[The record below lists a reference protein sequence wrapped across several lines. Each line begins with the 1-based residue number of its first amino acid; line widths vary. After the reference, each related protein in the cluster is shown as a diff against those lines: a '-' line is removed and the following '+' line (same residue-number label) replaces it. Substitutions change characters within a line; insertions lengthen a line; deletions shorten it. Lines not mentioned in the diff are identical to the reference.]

1 MSVSVIRSAKLEGS
15 TGTTS
20 TVTITAPTPG
30 NSLFVQVSLPTANVA
45 GITFS
50 DPLNGAW
57 PAADF
62 FQTGLYGSLNYYYFR
77 KSNIPNAPTSL
88 SVSGT
93 GSFTATFEYVE
104 VSGADNTNPF
114 VSSFGK
120 TALSGGVSQATH
132 VATATT
138 TNTND
143 FVMLGIS
150 TSNGRT
156 ISAADGGYSIVQSE
170 AVGTP
175 VHLLYLADAGAVGAK
190 ATTATMSANASAYG
204 LGVIYKAAKPAVT
217 SVSSPSVTEGGNL
230 VFTVTLAS
238 PTSGTTGYTAVL
250 AASGTYPASLGSDL
264 AHTLATA
271 TYSNGVTFASGS
283 YSVPSSISSW
293 TTTIG
298 TVDDALDE
306 YDETFTLT
314 VDGTVSGTGTI
325 LDNDPFP
332 NLTFSAGTENFG
344 VVPIVATLDAV
355 SGRDITFNVSTVDA
369 AKTAGVDFTGL
380 TNVPVTIL
388 AGNLSATVPVT
399 VL

>member
-1 MSVSVIRSAKLEGS
+1 MSAVPIRSAKLEASAS
-15 TGTTS
+15 TTP

-30 NSLFVQVSLPTANVA
+30 NTLLVQLSLPTANVA

-62 FQTGLYGSLNYYYFR
+62 FQSGLYGSRSNYYFR
-77 KSNIPNAPTSL
+77 KSNLANAPTSL
-88 SVSGT
+88 SVTGT
-93 GSFTATFEYVE
+93 GSFAATFEVIE
-104 VSGADNTNPF
+104 VSGLDNASPF

-120 TALSGGVSQATH
+120 TALSASPTVVVTP
-132 VATATT
+132 TT
-138 TNTND
+138 TNGND
-143 FVMLGIS
+143 FVMLGVN

-156 ISAADGGYSIVQSE
+156 VDSATNGYGIVQTES
-170 AVGTP
+170 TTTD
-175 VHLLYLADAGAVGAK
+175 HLTYLADAGASGAK
-190 ATTATMSANASAYG
+190 ATTLTFSGVTSLYSM
-204 LGVIYKAAKPAVT
+204 GVIYKAAKPAVV
-217 SVSSPSVTEGGNL
+217 SVSSPTVTEGGNL